1 MQVKI
6 IKEDS
11 TSLEIDVTG
20 ADQSLLQIVQEELL
34 DDRRVAFAAYNK
46 PHPLLKNQTMRVVV
60 RDGDPKKAFSDAC
73 DKAASRSKETISL
86 LGKIMERG

>member
-11 TSLEIDVTG
+11 TSLEIDVAG

-34 DDRRVAFAAYNK
+34 SDKRVAFAAYYK
-46 PHPLLKNQTMRVVV
+46 PHPLLKSQTMRVVV
-60 RDGDPKKAFSDAC
+60 REGDPKKVFSEGC
-73 DKAASRSKETISL
+73 DKAASRTKETISL
-86 LGKIMERG
+86 LGKIMERA